1 MSIDSDTRAVMSYS
15 ASAALSSE
23 LTEFRGGWSRKLFL
37 PDVPGFDNPAGATH
51 FLDAAVKLRTRSR
64 RFSGEY
70 GFNYDVKS
78 GGFLNQRVVVGM
90 NAQCCGVSVDYQTV
104 ALGHL
109 ALPGLQQD
117 RRFGISFT
125 LAGIGSFS
133 NPMGAFGNNT
143 GRR

>member
-1 MSIDSDTRAVMSYS
+1 
-15 ASAALSSE
+15 
-23 LTEFRGGWSRKLFL
+23 
-37 PDVPGFDNPAGATH
+37 
-51 FLDAAVKLRTRSR
+51 
-64 RFSGEY
+64 
-70 GFNYDVKS
+70 
-78 GGFLNQRVVVGM
+78 
-90 NAQCCGVSVDYQTV
+90 V

-109 ALPGLQQD
+109 ALAGLQQD